1 MQTYDS
7 RFIPAWM
14 RLTNTIKEYKA
25 PPPGENK
32 GRPRKEDNE
41 LKGKRRDS
49 QTNNV

>member
-1 MQTYDS
+1 MQTYNNV
-7 RFIPAWM
+7 FIPAFLRIM
-14 RLTNTIKEYKA
+14 NVTKGYR